1 MFDLLLF
8 TTFFKIGLF
17 TIGGGYAMI
26 PMIQQSVLAHGWMT
40 VTDMIDF
47 IAISESTPGPF
58 AVNIAT
64 FIGMT
69 RGGIFGALAATLGV
83 VLPSFIIILL
93 IARFFLKFQDNTW
106 VKAVLTGVRPAVV
119 GLIASA
125 ALSIFVVNI
134 FHGVSLEGLLASHTL
149 PAVNWRGL
157 IIVATILVIAR
168 WKPKLHPIFLILI
181 SGALGVVLHLALPF
195 LN

>member
-149 PAVNWRGL
+149 PACL
-157 IIVATILVIAR
+157 LYTSS
-168 WKPKLHPIFLILI
+168 LI
-181 SGALGVVLHLALPF
+181 SY
-195 LN
+195 